1 MTALVER
8 VLVLLALAPLAGSLL
23 LVLLHR
29 PAARQRRVL
38 LLLVGAAS
46 LLALVTA
53 GALVL
58 ALVDG
63 GPTRATGA
71 AALVR
76 LAALAA
82 LGGFLTDLVD
92 RRVRGWR
99 PVLAVVLAVLL
110 GSSVLAALDDPGS
123 AGETLLRHG
132 TLVAGCVLAGL
143 CLAVLVVVVP
153 SDTAPAAR
161 GLLRPLG
168 LGTAGSAAVLVGLGT
183 AAVTAGAGPSAA
195 ARAVCGCAVLL
206 AAATLLVTGRAAART
221 RGPAQVPPVALAERL
236 ATVPRPAARTAPT
249 PPAGPPPAPGTARAV
264 PVYRGPRP
272 ADHLLEPQ
280 DADEVVVLPDTEAA
294 RGADRRVPDEVRL
307 DAADEVA
314 RRREDS

>member
-1 MTALVER
+1 MTPVVER
-8 VLVLLALAPLAGSLL
+8 VLVLLALAPLAGAVL

-29 PAARQRRVL
+29 PAARQRRVV
-38 LLLVGAAS
+38 LLLVGACG
-46 LLALVTA
+46 LLALVTV

-58 ALVDG
+58 ALVEG
-63 GPTRATGA
+63 GPTRAAGT

-99 PVLAVVLAVLL
+99 PALAAVLVVLL
-110 GSSVLAALDDPGS
+110 GSSALAVLDAPGPAGRALL
-123 AGETLLRHG
+123 GEG

-143 CLAVLVVVVP
+143 CLAALTVVVP
-153 SDTAPAAR
+153 RDTAPAAP

-168 LGTAGSAAVLVGLGT
+168 TGTAGTAAVLVGLGT
-183 AAVTAGAGPSAA
+183 AAVAAGAGVPAA
-195 ARAVCGCAVLL
+195 TRVVCGCAVLL

-221 RGPAQVPPVALAERL
+221 GGRAQVPPAGRPA
-236 ATVPRPAARTAPT
+236 AAGPSPRPAPRPEAGGPGAPIAQ
-249 PPAGPPPAPGTARAV
+249 PAV

-272 ADHLLEPQ
+272 ADHLLEP
-280 DADEVVVLPDTEAA
+280 DRVVVLPDTDAA
-294 RGADRRVPDEVRL
+294 RDGRPPDEVPL
-307 DAADEVA
+307 TDEEGV
-314 RRREDS
+314 RRGSGG